1 MNASLESETERVTR
15 RLRGEILDGARK
27 PGERL
32 VERELAGALDVSRV
46 PVREGLADALHPAFA
61 AAAVVSLAVWVI
73 AVVWVKEVPL
83 RRSVD
88 ELSAVEAAAGTPA
101 EAAEQPS

>member
-1 MNASLESETERVTR
+1 MSQGLPSSVRGHEQVIH
-15 RLRGEILDGARK
+15 RL
-27 PGERL
+27 PP
-32 VERELAGALDVSRV
+32 AL
-46 PVREGLADALHPAFA
+46 REGLASALHPAFA

-101 EAAEQPS
+101 EAAEQAS